1 MICHQCPIETG
12 CATKMNL
19 YLGIS
24 WIFGIF
30 GCVYWAAFGSSG
42 GTCPTC
48 TVLEKWSKEILPTSG
63 TCAPSQP
70 AAGLLGIIS
79 SLFGQ
84 CVCRTMVTMA
94 YNFTQM
100 LKPSHLSAGNHNLT
114 HAYLVKHFFNLQIC
128 QSRILFTAS
137 DPRPSGTP
145 YQREGISAK
154 MWYNPSNNATYVDID
169 M

>member
-1 MICHQCPIETG
+1 VICHQCPIETG

-145 YQREGISAK
+145 Y
-154 MWYNPSNNATYVDID
+154 
-169 M
+169 